1 MPSYAACR
9 QRRSSVALGLAA
21 HAPRW
26 NAIRHQNGSGPSRAA
41 LDDDESRPGTG
52 ACRDHGQDP
61 VSKQTASCVFACVFA
76 CVCVCPAYTF
86 QHAWLRNSNNS
97 SHHARRLKVLKAN
110 RRGACTVAFVTSSHT
125 FTRAIARASLT
136 RASAVLGWP
145 LC

>member
-21 HAPRW
+21 RAPRW
-26 NAIRHQNGSGPSRAA
+26 NAIRHQNGSGPSRTA

-52 ACRDHGQDP
+52 ACRDRGRDP
-61 VSKQTASCVFACVFA
+61 VSKQTASCVFACV
-76 CVCVCPAYTF
+76 CVLHTHSSMPGCATATTAATMREDERCSKQTEEGPA
-86 QHAWLRNSNNS
+86 QSLLLRP
-97 SHHARRLKVLKAN
+97 R
-110 RRGACTVAFVTSSHT
+110 TQFI
-125 FTRAIARASLT
+125 RAITRASLT